1 MGRKVIFCDIENVLT
16 NQEEVGKI
24 SNVEV
29 FEKDHYTAIREPG
42 PQLGRRHLLMLNHLA
57 KKTDA
62 SVMVHSPW
70 RMIYPVTN
78 IECWLRSYN
87 FESSFGGVT
96 AGNGRWMSIF
106 RAISLIKPKK
116 IVILDSSDPNILEI
130 GDSADARD
138 ALKPFLI
145 TVKGGLSI
153 VNMQDAIQALED

>member
-16 NQEEVGKI
+16 NKEEIAKI
-24 SNVEV
+24 GNVEV

-42 PQLGRRHLLMLNHLA
+42 PQLGRRHLLMLNHIA
-57 KKTDA
+57 KQTDA

-70 RMIYPVTN
+70 RTIYPVTN

-96 AGNGRWMSIF
+96 VGKGRWMSIF
-106 RAISLIKPKK
+106 RAVTLIKPKK
-116 IVILDSSDPNILEI
+116 VVILDGSDPDLLEI

-138 ALKPFLI
+138 ALRPFSKRI
-145 TVKGGLSI
+145 TNGLTI
-153 VNMQDAIQALED
+153 LNMQDAIEALED